1 MGGWFEILQWRTP
14 MSKRVEKPWGYEEI
28 WARTDQYVGK
38 IIRIWAGH
46 RLSLQ
51 YHREKEETIR
61 VLEGQLQLHHQ
72 PDESEDRINIT
83 QLEPGDSYH
92 IRPGIKHRFE
102 AATDDVLLVEV
113 STTQLED
120 VVRLEDDYGR
130 GGADSPRARDNY

>member
-1 MGGWFEILQWRTP
+1 
-14 MSKRVEKPWGYEEI
+14 MSKRVDKPWGYEEI

-51 YHREKEETIR
+51 YHQEKEETIR
-61 VLEGQLQLHHQ
+61 VLDGQLQLHHQ
-72 PDESEDRINIT
+72 QTGPEDSISIT
-83 QLEPGDSYH
+83 QLSPGDAYH
-92 IRPGIKHRFE
+92 IKPGITHRFE
-102 AATDDVLLVEV
+102 ATTEDVLLVEV

-130 GGADSPRARDNY
+130 GAPNSPRARDNY